1 MNERIKEY
9 LDYIIGYTHWILFVL
24 WATITS
30 PYNSYIIKKRKER
43 ERTIPVTPEMMDKK
57 ISDLKKFYKD

>member
-30 PYNSYIIKKRKER
+30 PYNSYIIKKRKDR
-43 ERTIPVTPEMMDKK
+43 EHTIPVTPEMMDKK
-57 ISDLKKFYKD
+57 IGDLKKFYKD

>member
-1 MNERIKEY
+1 MKTIRDY
-9 LDYIIGYTHWILFVL
+9 LDYIIGCTHFILFVL

-43 ERTIPVTPEMMDKK
+43 ERVIPVTPEMMNKK
-57 ISDLKKFYKD
+57 IDDIKTFHRE

>member
-1 MNERIKEY
+1 MKIIKEY
-9 LDYIIGYTHWILFVL
+9 LDYIIGYTHFILFVL
-24 WATITS
+24 WAAITS

-57 ISDLKKFYKD
+57 ISDLKKFYKV